1 MNRPAARPTPSRR
14 SFSAQLLGLLL
25 GLVVF
30 TTLAAGAPAVWLAL
44 RQLEEQAWGQA
55 AAAQS
60 ATEALYRSAEARLEA
75 LVELFV
81 ERPTLLRLAG
91 GLGQETGAGELAAYL
106 VEYQQQARL
115 DFLLYCPAAGPVA
128 GSAVGVQAQDIPCPP
143 PGGAPDGAVVALLTG
158 RPTLL
163 AGGPVRDAEGDLLG
177 EAVAGFWL
185 DGALLRTMAADV
197 AAHLGIVSEGGRRL
211 AGTGGLRPGDSAAE
225 PAQLD
230 AAQSG
235 GAPARRRLETPTGRF
250 FAVYAPLPG
259 AAGLFSEV
267 ALDAEPLSEAG
278 RRAALLLAG
287 STTLAAALA
296 AAGGV
301 WLVRRLTAPLRRLTA
316 GAERIAQGDFLAPTP
331 VASGSSEIDT
341 LAAALQRSQAAM
353 LQALAE
359 RSEARDWLYA
369 LIQSISE
376 GVVIYDAGG
385 RVTFFSKGA
394 AGLTGWPADEAVGRT
409 IDELLAPAP
418 EEPHEERPLRGSKRR
433 LELPSRGGRGKGDQA
448 ARLPAPGQQARIEVL
463 SYGGRPL
470 LLDVTGARLLP
481 PGAEAGGGA
490 ESAQTAL
497 VFRDVTEEEARRHLR
512 SHFLATISHEF
523 RTPLSTLNA
532 SIELLLD
539 QGANLSAAEMRE
551 LLKPTHLS
559 LLTLQQLID
568 NLLESGSIEAGRFTV
583 RPRPADLNEVI
594 AAAVTVVQPML
605 ERREQSLSVT
615 EPPHCPPL
623 EADAARLVQVLINL
637 LANASKYSPLGAPI
651 DLSVELR
658 GPRLRV
664 TVADRG
670 PGIPAAER
678 ENLFRRF
685 VRLDDRGGEQY
696 GVGLGLYVVKTIV
709 EAHAGRAGVDARP
722 GGGSAFWFELPLPPV
737 ERTV

>member
-1 MNRPAARPTPSRR
+1 MSSMTPLRRR

-25 GLVVF
+25 GLVIF

-44 RQLEEQAWGQA
+44 RQLEGQAWEQA
-55 AAAQS
+55 AAAHS
-60 ATEALYRSAEARLEA
+60 ATDALYRSAEARLEA

-81 ERPTLLRLAG
+81 ERPTLRRLA
-91 GLGQETGAGELAAYL
+91 QDHQAAGAAQGELRAYL
-106 VEYQQQARL
+106 GEFHEQARL
-115 DFLLYCPAAGPVA
+115 DFLLYCPRMGSAAGVA
-128 GSAVGVQAQDIPCPP
+128 AEGVACPLP
-143 PGGAPDGAVVALLTG
+143 TGETSETYPNAVVALLAG
-158 RPTLL
+158 RPALL
-163 AGGPVRDAEGDLLG
+163 AAAPVRSAEGEALG

-185 DGALLRTMAADV
+185 DGGLLEAMAGDV
-197 AAHLGIVSEGGRRL
+197 AANLGVVTAGGRRL
-211 AGTGGLRPGDSAAE
+211 AGSGLGPDDPTPAPALLAAE
-225 PAQLD
+225 A
-230 AAQSG
+230 G
-235 GAPARRRLETPTGRF
+235 GAPLRARLETQAGPF

-259 AAGLFSEV
+259 GSGLLSEV
-267 ALDAEPLSEAG
+267 ALDAEPLFVAG

-287 STTLAAALA
+287 STALAAALA
-296 AAGGV
+296 AAGGY
-301 WLVRRLTAPLRRLTA
+301 WLVRRLTSPLRRLTA
-316 GAERIAQGDFLAPTP
+316 GAERIAQGDFLAPAPGLTETGP
-331 VASGSSEIDT
+331 TGIGSTEIDT
-341 LAAALQRSQAAM
+341 LALALQRSQAAM

-359 RSEARDWLYA
+359 RSQARDWLYT

-385 RVTFFSKGA
+385 EVTFFSDGA
-394 AGLTGWPADEAVGRT
+394 AALTGWPADEAVGRKV
-409 IDELLAPAP
+409 DELLAPAP
-418 EEPHEERPLRGSKRR
+418 EAPEERPLRSGKRR
-433 LELPSRGGRGKGDQA
+433 LELPGRGGRGGRGP
-448 ARLPAPGQQARIEVL
+448 RLPAPGQQARIEVL
-463 SYGGRPL
+463 GYSGRPL
-470 LLDVTGARLLP
+470 LLDVTGAQLLP
-481 PGAEAGGGA
+481 PGAETV
-490 ESAQTAL
+490 QTAL

-559 LLTLQQLID
+559 LLALQQLID

-583 RPRPADLNEVI
+583 RPQPVDLNEVI

-605 ERREQSLSVT
+605 ERRSQSLSLA

-623 EADAARLVQVLINL
+623 HADPGRITQVLVNL
-637 LANASKYSPLGAPI
+637 LVNASKYSPLGAPI
-651 DLSVELR
+651 DLSVEAR
-658 GPRLRV
+658 TGRLRV
-664 TVADRG
+664 AVADRG

-709 EAHAGRAGVDARP
+709 EAHAGRVGVDARP
-722 GGGSAFWFELPLPPV
+722 GGGSAFWFELPLPRA
-737 ERTV
+737 ERGIEGDRTL